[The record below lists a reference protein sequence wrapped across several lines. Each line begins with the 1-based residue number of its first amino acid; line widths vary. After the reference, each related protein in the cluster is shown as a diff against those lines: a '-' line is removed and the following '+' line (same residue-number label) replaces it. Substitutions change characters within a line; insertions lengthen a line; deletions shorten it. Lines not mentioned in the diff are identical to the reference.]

1 MTKGRWTLGMGVWL
15 GLAGT
20 AGAASIVV
28 PPGNT
33 NALIAAINQANASP
47 EADTITLG
55 GGVYAI
61 PTELPSINSGSIDVV
76 GNGST
81 LAATSSG
88 YPLIEVAG
96 TGSVSLQGLTVR
108 DFRNDQAGGAVRAGG
123 QSLLRADGAT
133 FQNNSASGDG
143 GAINSSGQA
152 VLLVRNSVFTGN
164 SASGSGGAVSSTS
177 SGGLFGLGLLVDHS
191 RFAGNS
197 SGIFGCAFNLAGA
210 GSSRIQSSQL
220 EAASGCQA
228 IVEAPLSKT
237 TLRGNTLLA
246 PAPVDFIHATAPPFQ
261 LANSLFGFGTS
272 PPQANAALKAI
283 CSDFGSRAIVSL
295 GGNISADAS
304 CVLNQPGD
312 LAATNPTLGTRDAR
326 GFFTLPAGNAAIERG
341 TGNPAS
347 FEGKPVLP
355 CGYRDGRGLGRPQ
368 DFDGDGVFRCDA
380 GAYEVQAGPNLG
392 AAVSGAYFDSARNG
406 EGSFVENLG
415 NGQALVATF
424 SYGPTGGLAWFLGV
438 GNIVGNSV
446 VLDDLRLP
454 SGGVFGAGFNPA
466 SVVRQRVGSAS
477 FVFPNCEAG
486 ARPGQWNFQAS
497 PEGAFEDLIARASR
511 LSSVVPCSGNAN
523 ANAGRSGSFYAP
535 SRDGE
540 GIFVEVLPDGRVIL
554 IWYTYDPQGRQF
566 WTISSAATLV
576 GNTVTATMV
585 YPAQTTRFGSGFMP
599 TQVQLAPWGTVTLTY
614 SGCNALT
621 FAYNSSVP
629 GFGSGQYNYSRLTS
643 LAGTSC
649 AG

>member
-1 MTKGRWTLGMGVWL
+1 MTKGQWGLGMGVWL
-15 GLAGT
+15 GLVGT
-20 AGAASIVV
+20 AGAAEIVV

-33 NALIAAINQANASP
+33 GALIEAINRANAAP
-47 EADTITLG
+47 DVDTIILG

-61 PTELPSINSGSIDVV
+61 PAELPSVNSGEIFIV
-76 GNGST
+76 GNGSI
-81 LAATSSG
+81 LAATASG
-88 YPLIEVAG
+88 YPLIEVG
-96 TGSVSLQGLTVR
+96 GGSLRLEGLTVR
-108 DFRNDQAGGAVRAGG
+108 DFRNDQAGGAVRVGG
-123 QSLLRADGAT
+123 NGGLETKVAT

-143 GAINSSGQA
+143 GAINVAGGG
-152 VLLVRNSVFTGN
+152 VLNLVDSVFTGN
-164 SASGSGGAVSSTS
+164 SASGSGGAVSIRS
-177 SGGLFGLGLLVDHS
+177 SSVAFNVTLFVYRS

-197 SGIFGCAFNLAGA
+197 SGIFGCALNLAGT
-210 GSSRIQSSQL
+210 GRSIISNSQF
-220 EAASGCQA
+220 EATSGCQA
-228 IVEAPLSKT
+228 IVEAPLSNT
-237 TLRGNTLLA
+237 TLRGNTFLA
-246 PAPVDFIHATAPPFQ
+246 PPPVDFIHATAPPFQ
-261 LANSLFGFGTS
+261 LGNNLFGFGTS
-272 PPQANAALKAI
+272 APPASAALKAI

-295 GGNISADAS
+295 GGNLSADAS
-304 CVLNQPGD
+304 CTLNQPGD
-312 LAATNPTLGTRDAR
+312 LAGSNPTLGSRD
-326 GFFTLPAGNAAIERG
+326 GSGYFTLPAGNAAIERG
-341 TGNPAS
+341 TSTLAT
-347 FEGKPVLP
+347 FEGKLLLP
-355 CGYRDGRGLGRPQ
+355 CGYRDGRGIGRPQ

-446 VLDDLRLP
+446 VVDDLRLP

-477 FVFPNCEAG
+477 FVFPNCEAE

-497 PEGAFEDLIARASR
+497 PEGAYEDLIARASR
-511 LSSVVPCSGNAN
+511 LSSVVTCSGNAS
-523 ANAGRSGSFYAP
+523 ATAGRSGSFYAP
-535 SRDGE
+535 ARDGE
-540 GIFVEVLPDGRVIL
+540 GIFVEFLPDGRVTL

-566 WTISSAATLV
+566 WTISSAATLA

-585 YPAQTTRFGSGFMP
+585 YPAQTTRFGSGFVP
-599 TQVQLAPWGTVTLTY
+599 SQVQLATWGTVTLTY